1 MIESNALKN
10 VNTSFFFSSPG
21 GDIPAGPDEMSRPFL
36 VAPSESHP
44 FLTLGHYFR
53 AIQEFVLKDGGVPL
67 LLALKA
73 QTGRDVEVENIN
85 KIRILSEAHGPFYH
99 LASVEIVTGAK
110 TIKLCVSTALTDKG
124 KACLENEFNILGRL
138 NRAHALQYL
147 PQTYF
152 KGEVECGSG
161 KMRQTLSMFLGDWFE
176 NYYEWHLSEDKR
188 KGVSG
193 IRIWDTGRGNRSASD
208 KECFEIFKQSSKI
221 LTLYYDTRDSS
232 RIYPWH
238 HAAGDFIVKM
248 DAAAVDI
255 RLTTVRHY
263 GPIMEPPP
271 DNRAGGVS
279 AIVHFFLDLTVRMRL
294 DRINGVGEAAWVDD
308 YSVRAVTDGFF
319 EGLTIM
325 ESKGKYQLGTV
336 NYLLDLLKSLDPEEI
351 SMFYQPMLELYR
363 QEDRE
368 DYSLIRL
375 HLDRHVETL
384 HRVVQEFEIKSIT
397 ID

>member
-1 MIESNALKN
+1 
-10 VNTSFFFSSPG
+10 
-21 GDIPAGPDEMSRPFL
+21 MSRPFL

-44 FLTLGHYFR
+44 FLTLGDYFK
-53 AIQEFVLKDGGVPL
+53 AIREFVFKDGGVPL

-73 QTGRDVEVENIN
+73 RTGKDVDVGSIN

-99 LASVEIVTGAK
+99 LASVEIVTSSE
-110 TIKLCVSTALTDKG
+110 TIKLCVSTALTDNG

-138 NRAHALQYL
+138 NRAHVLPYL

-152 KGEVECGSG
+152 RGKVECGSG

-176 NYYEWHLSEDKR
+176 NYYEWHLSEDKG
-188 KGVSG
+188 KKVAG
-193 IRIWDTGRGNRSASD
+193 IRIWDTGRGNRFASD

-238 HAAGDFIVKM
+238 HAAGDFIVKT
-248 DAAAVDI
+248 DADTVDI

-271 DNRAGGVS
+271 DNRAAGIS

-294 DRINGVGEAAWVDD
+294 DRMNGVEEAAWVDD
-308 YSVRAVTDGFF
+308 YSVNAVTEGFF

-325 ESKGKYQLGTV
+325 ESKGKYQLGAV
-336 NYLLDLLKSLDPEEI
+336 NDLLDLLKSLDPEEI
-351 SMFYQPMLELYR
+351 SMFYQPMLGLYR

-375 HLDRHVETL
+375 HLDKHVETL
-384 HRVVQEFEIKSIT
+384 HRVVQKIEIK
-397 ID
+397 